1 MQIPARF
8 LAPFLTYARLRQ
20 VPLPRIPEMAEY
32 PEPLLADRFTVM
44 PVEGFLAVLSAIVT
58 HLPEEDLG
66 LRVGRSM
73 ELAHIGIVYELSL
86 RTASLQEALHYCHDY
101 LRRSLPFA
109 LITLR
114 ERPACVE
121 VSITMESPLLQRVLA
136 DFVVTLIA
144 RELAVLTGNAGD
156 TAVEALHPGA
166 YRVHFN
172 TAGLLQKP
180 RHYKGFY
187 KGFETLLPA
196 YLQLL
201 EALQA
206 DHSFTSRVKQMA
218 LSMANPLLPDLAQT
232 AAAFHLTPRTLQRR
246 LRHEGGSFAAVREH
260 LKRRMCHLLLHHDD
274 YDLLEVSLLLGYAEP
289 ASFYHAYKKWYGRS
303 PAKHRELEK

>member
-20 VPLPRIPEMAEY
+20 VPVSRIPEMAEY
-32 PEPLLADRFTVM
+32 PEPMLADRFTVM

-58 HLPEEDLG
+58 HLPGEDLG

-86 RTASLQEALHYCHDY
+86 RTTSLQEALHYCHDY
-101 LRRSLPFA
+101 LRQSLPFA
-109 LITLR
+109 QITLQ
-114 ERPACVE
+114 ERPACVAI
-121 VSITMESPLLQRVLA
+121 SITLENPLLQQVLA
-136 DFVVTLIA
+136 DFVVTLVA
-144 RELAVLTGNAGD
+144 RELAVLTGNAGG
-156 TAVEALHPGA
+156 TVVEAVRPGA
-166 YRVHFN
+166 YCVHFN
-172 TAGLLQKP
+172 ATGLPQKP
-180 RHYKGFY
+180 RRY

-201 EALQA
+201 EALQT
-206 DHSFTSRVKQMA
+206 DRSFTSRVKQMA
-218 LSMANPLLPDLAQT
+218 LSMANPSLPDLAQT

-246 LRHEGGSFAAVREH
+246 LRQEGGSFAAVREH
-260 LKRRMCHLLLHHDD
+260 LKRRMCTLLLHHDD

-303 PAKHRELEK
+303 PAKHRKLEK